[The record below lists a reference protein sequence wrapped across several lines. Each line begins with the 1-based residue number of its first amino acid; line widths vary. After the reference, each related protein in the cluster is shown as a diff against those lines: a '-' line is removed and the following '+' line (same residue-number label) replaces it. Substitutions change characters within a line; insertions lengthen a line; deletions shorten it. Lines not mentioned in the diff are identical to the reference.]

1 MRLFAANTV
10 FPATMK
16 SIQLAAMFTLF
27 LTAASVHGQTP
38 AVEVPATEAPII
50 REAPPPLFNF
60 NLIPKPFQRN
70 PQLEMTVFTEL
81 TAHGRSLPKASAEH
95 PLHFIAQDQGFRP
108 MGDGVGGQRP
118 PLPAEL
124 EGILQKAL
132 AEQGYLPFTSAARS
146 PDLVLIYYWG
156 SHYRLDLEMARMFPE
171 MHRQHLLE
179 RAVLVGGRAFASDI
193 ELQLNF
199 GYLPSDRSLKK
210 GYLFQQADTDLYYVV
225 VSAYDHASVIA
236 NAPKLA
242 WRTTMTVNAIGVAM
256 KESLPPLILT
266 AGPWF
271 GREMNETVALRRTVR
286 RGTVILGPLQVI
298 EDEPAPATRK

>member
-1 MRLFAANTV
+1 MNANLSVATLSLLLATSI
-10 FPATMK
+10 PA
-16 SIQLAAMFTLF
+16 
-27 LTAASVHGQTP
+27 QTP
-38 AVEVPATEAPII
+38 ADEVAAAGAPII
-50 REAPPPLFNF
+50 REATPPLINF
-60 NLIPKPFQRN
+60 NLIPKPFQKN

-81 TAHGRSLPKASAEH
+81 TAHGRSLPKAAPEH

-118 PLPAEL
+118 PLSAEL
-124 EGILQKAL
+124 ESILQKAL
-132 AEQGYLPFTSAARS
+132 AEQGYLPFTNAART

-171 MHRQHLLE
+171 MQRQHLLE
-179 RAVLVGGRAFASDI
+179 RAVLVGGRAYANEI

-199 GYLPSDRSLKK
+199 GYLPGDRSLKK

-225 VSAYDHASVIA
+225 VSAYDHASVLA

-242 WRTTMTVNAIGVAM
+242 WRTAMTVNAIGVAM

-271 GREMNETVALRRTVR
+271 GREMNETVALRRTIR

-298 EDEPAPATRK
+298 EDEPPAPTSKK

>member
-1 MRLFAANTV
+1 MNAYLSAAT
-10 FPATMK
+10 
-16 SIQLAAMFTLF
+16 FTLF
-27 LTAASVHGQTP
+27 LAATSIPAQTP
-38 AVEVPATEAPII
+38 AVEVPATEAPVI
-50 REAPPPLFNF
+50 REAAPPLFNF
-60 NLIPKPFQRN
+60 NLIPKPFQQN

-81 TAHGRSLPKASAEH
+81 TAHGRSLPKVAPDR
-95 PLHFIAQDQGFRP
+95 PLYFVAQDQGFRP

-124 EGILQKAL
+124 ESILQKAL
-132 AEQGYLPFTSAARS
+132 AEQGYLPFTQATKT

-171 MHRQHLLE
+171 MHRQHILE
-179 RAVLVGGRAFASDI
+179 RAVLVGGRAYANEI
-193 ELQLNF
+193 QLQLDY

-266 AGPWF
+266 AANWF
-271 GREMNETVALRRTVR
+271 GREMNETIAMRRTVK

-298 EDEPAPATRK
+298 EDEPPATTSKK